1 MAVNRTASGRDSGN
15 TPPEELRR
23 MQEDAVRRV
32 HEMQNRARS
41 HLHPSEPA
49 PPSRKSQESPQK
61 QQSRPV
67 PAPEPAS
74 LPPASP
80 CPPSSASVTE
90 LLMKDPERTL
100 ILALLMVLGGE
111 NADPEL
117 MFALLFLLL

>member
-67 PAPEPAS
+67 SAPEPAS
-74 LPPASP
+74 LPPA
-80 CPPSSASVTE
+80 PSCSSSSTSVTE

>member
-41 HLHPSEPA
+41 HLHDIEYQPHEQ
-49 PPSRKSQESPQK
+49 REYPQK

-67 PAPEPAS
+67 PAPGPAS

-80 CPPSSASVTE
+80 CSSSSASVTE

>member
-67 PAPEPAS
+67 PAPGPAS

-80 CPPSSASVTE
+80 CSSSSVSVTE

>member
-67 PAPEPAS
+67 PAPGPAS
-74 LPPASP
+74 LPPASS